1 MAAQYRR
8 VTLCKQKPFEASEG
22 IRENKRDKIQEQ
34 VREHNLQ
41 KNDKKDREIKKCV
54 FVVKKGGKAKELD
67 NERRK
72 KQIKEQRGDQR
83 KNSDEE

>member
-1 MAAQYRR
+1 
-8 VTLCKQKPFEASEG
+8 
-22 IRENKRDKIQEQ
+22 

-72 KQIKEQRGDQR
+72 KQIKEQRGD
-83 KNSDEE
+83 